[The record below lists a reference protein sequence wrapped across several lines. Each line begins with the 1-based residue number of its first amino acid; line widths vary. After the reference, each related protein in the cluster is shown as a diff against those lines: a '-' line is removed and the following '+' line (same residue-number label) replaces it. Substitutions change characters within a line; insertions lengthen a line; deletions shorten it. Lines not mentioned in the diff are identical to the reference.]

1 MFRLLTNRQL
11 VPAISYMVFPEFWK
25 DYIGYGYIDTTGL
38 PFRQYVRGNFSY
50 LPEYAYEPHLNN
62 IESKDFSALIEE
74 ISLEYLKCDSSKV
87 YVREGKLEE
96 WQGVISMLTPIPFI
110 GYMLLHQGGGRVN
123 SKTYT
128 ILPTINMPDTLNTDI
143 VKQNDLHI
151 HLNGA
156 SEVFYSW
163 QKALVNPKNFID
175 SYRGSGSHVDS
186 LELLLYQEQMTK
198 KDFFDILV
206 LSKKVRELLVQFL
219 ISGETVVKLS
229 SFEQSIVEAPLS
241 YYDYNRHPYEKIDE
255 EACESVYCYE
265 LKMWIGLFNTNN
277 PVIEKLMHFY
287 ILVQSQ
293 FMRIL
298 VQQVKQNG
306 FRQFL
311 YISDNNL
318 RDIYEDDGYIDRIR
332 QLNENAGNSDRI
344 LEFRVTPKNFCR
356 KLEQLKAAYNTVTDT
371 SSMNLVCHFIKYKE
385 LSRNQDSAVSYERY
399 AYNKSKTLEHTKS
412 LLGCIIPALNGALGK
427 QELIDSFVG
436 IDVAGDELNARPEAF
451 AFSCSMIRKKLG
463 ACGKNIGITFHAG
476 EDFVHMISGIR
487 YIYEVYTFLDYQSG
501 DRIGHANALGLDPIY
516 WREQLNGIVQI
527 KQGEWL
533 DNLIFFAV
541 LTNTTDEKV
550 LEKIRELWGKI
561 YKEYEDLSLVEILD
575 YGFSAYHLRHLSID
589 ERKDLYAS
597 TDSDSATIVNS
608 ILETYLYGYEYDE
621 YITIE
626 LEEKFDAYIR
636 SLQNKILSE
645 MAQKGFIIESM
656 ISSNVR
662 ISYYNRYKQ
671 HHILK
676 WLEKKHDM
684 PLVTLASDDP
694 GIFNNNILIEYAHLY
709 DMVDDK
715 DIFKEYVEALLNNG
729 NIASF

>member
-1 MFRLLTNRQL
+1 
-11 VPAISYMVFPEFWK
+11 MVFPEFWK
-25 DYIGYGYIDTTGL
+25 DYIGHGDIDATGL
-38 PFRQYVRGNFSY
+38 PFRQYVRENFSY

-62 IESKDFSALIEE
+62 IESKDFFALIEE
-74 ISLEYLKCDSSKV
+74 ISLEYLKNDSSKV

-110 GYMLLHQGGGRVN
+110 GYMLMHQGDGRVN
-123 SKTYT
+123 PQTYT
-128 ILPTINMPDTLNTDI
+128 ILPTINIPDTLNTDI

-151 HLNGA
+151 HLNGT
-156 SEVFYSW
+156 SEAFYSW

-219 ISGETVVKLS
+219 INGETVVKLS

-265 LKMWIGLFNTNN
+265 LKMWIDLFNTNN
-277 PVIEKLMHFY
+277 PVIKKLMHFY

-318 RDIYEDDGYIDRIR
+318 RDIYEDDGYMDRIQ
-332 QLNENAGNSDRI
+332 QLNENADNSDRI
-344 LEFRVTPKNFCR
+344 LEFRVTPKNFCK
-356 KLEQLKAAYNTVTDT
+356 KLEQLKAAHDRVEKESNLSV
-371 SSMNLVCHFIKYKE
+371 SSVNLVCHFIKYKE
-385 LSRNQDSAVSYERY
+385 PPRKKEYPTSKERY
-399 AYNKSKTLEHTKS
+399 AHNKAKTLELTKN
-412 LLGCIIPALNGALGK
+412 LLGCTKPALDGALGK
-427 QELIDSFVG
+427 QKIIDSFVG

-451 AFSCSMIRKKLG
+451 AFSCNLIRKELR
-463 ACGKNIGITFHAG
+463 AYGKNIGITFHAG
-476 EDFVHMISGIR
+476 EDFVHIISGIR
-487 YIYEVYTFLDYQSG
+487 YIYEVYTFIDYQSG
-501 DRIGHANALGLDPIY
+501 DRIGHANALGLDPTY
-516 WREQLNGIVQI
+516 WREQLNGIIQI

-541 LTNTTDEKV
+541 MTNTTDKKV
-550 LEKIRELWGKI
+550 LEEIRELWGKI
-561 YKEYEDLSLVEILD
+561 YKEHEDLSLVEILN
-575 YGFSAYHLRHLSID
+575 YGFSAYHLRHLTID

-597 TDSDSATIVNS
+597 TDADPKGIINS
-608 ILETYLYGYEYDE
+608 ILDTYLYGFEYDE

-645 MAQKGFIIESM
+645 MAQKEFIIESM

-715 DIFKEYVEALLNNG
+715 DVFKEYVEELLNNG
-729 NIASF
+729 NTASFR